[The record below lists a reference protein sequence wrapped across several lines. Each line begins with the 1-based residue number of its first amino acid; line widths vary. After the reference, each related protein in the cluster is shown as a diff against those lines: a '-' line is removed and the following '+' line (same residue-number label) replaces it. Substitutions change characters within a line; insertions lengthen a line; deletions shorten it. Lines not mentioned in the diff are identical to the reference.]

1 MTSSSSGGSL
11 SVGQT
16 GFSLTCQVSGTENLN
31 SPITLTYQ
39 WWQNGGVVSGQQGH
53 NLSLPLLSL
62 SDAGEYTCSV
72 SVNSSSLSS
81 TVTVNS
87 TNTETVAIQSDC

>member
-1 MTSSSSGGSL
+1 MTSSSSGGKL

-16 GFSLTCQVSGTENLN
+16 GFSLTCQVSGTGNLN
-31 SPITLTYQ
+31 SPTLTYQ
-39 WWQNGGVVSGQQGH
+39 WWQNGRVVSGQEGDT
-53 NLSLPLLSL
+53 LSLPLLTL

-72 SVNSSSLSS
+72 SVSSSSLSS

-87 TNTETVAIQSDC
+87 TNIETVVIQSEC